1 MKPQKQKGNKTVAW
15 LLGMILVVVFG
26 GSLAIQAWGHS
37 GAGSGSV
44 GSTLVGKSA
53 PGFTLTSTQ
62 GTVSLSRYR
71 GRNVVL
77 YFYEANS

>member
-1 MKPQKQKGNKTVAW
+1 MKPQKQKGNKTAAW

-26 GSLAIQAWGHS
+26 GSLAIQAWGRS

-44 GSTLVGKSA
+44 GSTLVGKLA
-53 PGFTLTSTQ
+53 PEFTLTSTQ

-71 GRNVVL
+71 RRNVVL

>member
-26 GSLAIQAWGHS
+26 GSLAIQGWGRS

-44 GSTLVGKSA
+44 GSTLVGKPA